1 MNTRKPK
8 KMSKE
13 LKEVAISFRLPWS
26 TVHQIDEAA
35 RDDGSSRSLII
46 RRLVLEKFPV
56 SGTSK

>member
-1 MNTRKPK
+1 MRAKSK
-8 KMSKE
+8 KTPRE

-35 RDDGSSRSLII
+35 RADGSSRSLII

-56 SGTSK
+56 SGSPK